1 MVCFL
6 SIFASKG
13 VWRIQIL
20 RRGAQWRERM
30 ESGCVGGLCECNWW
44 TCVRRNR
51 SVGRR
56 GIFWSY
62 HFFLIICKASLWPRK
77 ALYKYYVL
85 LCTKYLLFFILL
97 TFTRENA
104 SKRTKKSTYAPAL
117 AHIKLLD
124 SLFKAGTGHDHYPEW
139 ESSGI
144 IPARAI
150 PSAHR
155 TCAVAFAPSSKWT
168 MGVLRAF

>member
-1 MVCFL
+1 MRGGMKMVCFL

-77 ALYKYYVL
+77 ALYKYYVP

-104 SKRTKKSTYAPAL
+104 SKRSKKK
-117 AHIKLLD
+117 HIC
-124 SLFKAGTGHDHYPEW
+124 T
-139 ESSGI
+139 
-144 IPARAI
+144 RT
-150 PSAHR
+150 SAHWAFGFPFQSR
-155 TCAVAFAPSSKWT
+155 YGTRPLSWMRIIRHNPCTGNTFSPQELRGGVCAE
-168 MGVLRAF
+168 L